1 MATLSTHVLDTGA
14 GRPATG
20 VAVVLES
27 SAGEVLADGNTDA
40 DGRVPSLGGDLEA
53 GDYRLRFDTGRW
65 FSEAGVEA
73 FYPEV
78 TVAFTI
84 SVDEHF
90 HVPLLLSRYGYST
103 YRGS

>member
-27 SAGEVLADGNTDA
+27 AAGEVLGDARTDA
-40 DGRVPSLGGDLEA
+40 DGRVGSIGADLA
-53 GDYRLRFDTGRW
+53 PGDYRLRFDTGAW
-65 FSEAGVEA
+65 FADAGVDA

-78 TVAFTI
+78 AVSFTI
-84 SVDEHF
+84 TADEHF

>member
-20 VAVVLES
+20 VSVVLES
-27 SAGEVLADGNTDA
+27 AAGDELAKGHTDA
-40 DGRVPSLGGDLEA
+40 DGRIPSIGGNLAD

>member
-20 VAVVLES
+20 VTVVLES
-27 SAGEVLADGNTDA
+27 VAGEVLGDARTDA
-40 DGRVPSLGGDLEA
+40 DGRVGSIGGELA
-53 GDYRLRFDTGRW
+53 PGDYRLRFDTGAW
-65 FSEAGVEA
+65 FADAGVEG

-78 TVAFTI
+78 AVSFTI
-84 SVDEHF
+84 TGDEHF

>member
-14 GRPATG
+14 GRPAGG

-27 SAGEVLADGNTDA
+27 AAGEVLGGARTDA
-40 DGRVPSLGGDLEA
+40 DGRVGAIGGDLA
-53 GDYRLRFDTGRW
+53 QGDYRLRFDTGAW
-65 FSEAGVEA
+65 FAEAGVEG

-78 TVAFTI
+78 SVSFTI
-84 SVDEHF
+84 AADEHF
-90 HVPLLLSRYGYST
+90 HVPVLLSRYGYST

>member
-14 GRPATG
+14 GRPAPG

-27 SAGEVLADGNTDA
+27 APGEVLDDARTDA
-40 DGRVPSLGGDLEA
+40 DGRIASIGGDLTP
-53 GDYRLRFDTGRW
+53 GDYRLRFDTGGW
-65 FSEAGVEA
+65 FSDAGVEA

-78 TVAFTI
+78 AVSFTI
-84 SVDEHF
+84 TSDEHF